1 MKNKVMFTI
10 LIGFLLLTTG
20 CGSSKYIVDKDGKQ
34 ILTESTK
41 QTLRNDI
48 FCKPSEG
55 TEAYKI
61 YEENEDQMKFKLSKL
76 PECSEF
82 TLTST
87 KNTSLWE
94 TVFVKPVA
102 FLILKLGNV
111 FKDWGMTKAYLGLS
125 LIVIGLLIRIIILPF
140 NIKTQ
145 KQSQRLQKA
154 MPKLQR
160 IEKKYAGRTDQES
173 AMLKAQETMAV
184 YNEMKVNPLS
194 SCLISLIQ
202 LPVFFAFL
210 SAIYKIP
217 TLYEGE
223 IFSWNLGMTPQ
234 GGVAAGNYTYL
245 ILVALI
251 ILTTYFSFKYTMKQS
266 AAASTTVDA
275 GSQMNFMLY
284 FMTIFIGFSSFFL
297 PTAIA
302 LYWIATYAFIIVQ
315 TYVTNLILNKG
326 NKEKHSNKE
335 LKKETKKIKDKIK
348 EKEGMKYGKN
358 E

>member
-1 MKNKVMFTI
+1 MKNKIMMII
-10 LIGFLLLTTG
+10 LVCFLFLTTG

-41 QTLRNDI
+41 QSLRTDI
-48 FCKPSEG
+48 FCKPSVG

-61 YEENEDQMKFKLSKL
+61 YEENQDQMKFKLDKL
-76 PECSEF
+76 PNCSDF

-102 FLILKLGNV
+102 FLILKLGDV
-111 FKDWGMTKAYLGLS
+111 FKSWGMTKAYLGLS

-145 KQSQRLQKA
+145 KQSRRMQQA

-173 AMLKAQETMAV
+173 TMLKAQETMAV

-194 SCLISLIQ
+194 SCLVSLIQ

-234 GGVAAGNYTYL
+234 GGVASGNYTYL

-251 ILTTYFSFKYTMKQS
+251 ILTTYFSFKYTMKQTS
-266 AAASTTVDA
+266 ATTTVEGA
-275 GSQMNFMLY
+275 GNQMKFMLY

-302 LYWIATYAFIIVQ
+302 LYWVATYAFIIAQ
-315 TYVTNLILNKG
+315 TYVTNLILNKANG
-326 NKEKHSNKE
+326 DNRSKKTLN
-335 LKKETKKIKDKIK
+335 KETKKIKDKIK
-348 EKEGMKYGKN
+348 EKEGMKYGRNK
-358 E
+358 

>member
-1 MKNKVMFTI
+1 MKNKIMMVILVMF
-10 LIGFLLLTTG
+10 LFLTTG
-20 CGSSKYIVDKDGKQ
+20 CGSSKYLVDKDGKQ
-34 ILTESTK
+34 ILTENTK
-41 QTLRNDI
+41 QTLRTDI

-55 TEAYKI
+55 TEAYKL
-61 YEENEDQMKFKLSKL
+61 YEEHQDQMKFKLDKL
-76 PECSEF
+76 PECSKF
-82 TLTST
+82 TITST

-94 TVFVKPVA
+94 TVFVKPLA

-111 FKDWGMTKAYLGLS
+111 FKGWGMTKAYLGLS
-125 LIVIGLLIRIIILPF
+125 LIIIGLLIRLIILPF

-145 KQSQRLQKA
+145 KQSRRMQEA

-160 IEKKYAGRTDQES
+160 IERKYAGRTDQES
-173 AMLKAQETMAV
+173 TMLKAQETMAV
-184 YNEMKVNPLS
+184 YQELKVNPLS

-251 ILTTYFSFKYTMKQS
+251 VLTTYVSFKFTMRQS
-266 AAASTTVDA
+266 ASMSTTPDA
-275 GSQMNFMLY
+275 GKQMNFMLY
-284 FMTIFIGFSSFFL
+284 FMTIFIGFSSYFL

-302 LYWIATYAFIIVQ
+302 LYWVATYAFIIVQ
-315 TYVTNLILNKG
+315 TYVTNLILNKDKKG
-326 NKEKHSNKE
+326 SKSKKT
-335 LKKETKKIKDKIK
+335 LDKETKKIKDKIK
-348 EKEGMKYGKN
+348 EKEGMKYGNNK
-358 E
+358 

>member
-1 MKNKVMFTI
+1 MKNKLMMVVLI
-10 LIGFLLLTTG
+10 LFLLLTTG
-20 CGSSKYIVDKDGKQ
+20 CGSSKYLVDKDGKQ
-34 ILTESTK
+34 IITDNTK
-41 QTLRNDI
+41 QTLRTDI
-48 FCKPSEG
+48 FCKPSKN
-55 TEAYKI
+55 TEAYKL
-61 YEENEDQMKFKLSKL
+61 YEENEDQLKFSLDKL
-76 PECSEF
+76 PECSDF
-82 TLTST
+82 TLNST

-94 TVFVKPVA
+94 TVFVKPLA
-102 FLILKLGNV
+102 FLILKLGDV
-111 FKDWGMTKAYLGLS
+111 FKSWGMSKAHLGLS

-145 KQSQRLQKA
+145 KQSKKMQEA

-160 IEKKYAGRTDQES
+160 IERKYAGRTDQES

-184 YNEMKVNPLS
+184 YQELKVNPLS

-251 ILTTYFSFKYTMKQS
+251 ILTTFFSFKFTMKT
-266 AAASTTVDA
+266 STANTTPDA
-275 GSQMNFMLY
+275 GKQMNFMLY
-284 FMTIFIGFSSFFL
+284 FMTIFIGFSSYFL

-302 LYWIATYAFIIVQ
+302 LYWVATYAFIIVQ
-315 TYVTNLILNKG
+315 TFIMNKVLNKG
-326 NKEKHSNKE
+326 SNDKKNKQNIA
-335 LKKETKKIKDKIK
+335 KETKKIKDKIK

-358 E
+358 N